1 MFRKTILAHA
11 LTVAFMGAAL
21 TVGVATPA
29 MAQSNASG
37 TIFGDAGVAGAAVV
51 VRNVDTNL
59 TRRVTSD
66 ASGRYQLTA
75 LPIGHYKVE
84 VMQGDK
90 VVNASEVDV
99 TAGQGAEASFGA
111 KVQSVRVT
119 GSRTRIDVSSTNN
132 GANFTAKELSRLP
145 IAPTLDAIIQL
156 APNTTRPDYR
166 YLGSSF
172 GGSGPSE
179 NSYYINGFPV
189 TNALTGLGSSELPF
203 GAIAQAQILTGG
215 FGAEFGRSIGGVV
228 NIITK
233 GGTNTWEAGA
243 MASITP
249 RALRGHYEDIYYAKT
264 GAPTNTATDGTIYQ
278 RRKQNER
285 QDHREGG
292 YVGGPIIKDKLFMFV
307 ALEQNTTD
315 QDRVARVS
323 SETANALGKW
333 GWGEIQDKA
342 TRGLAKIDW
351 NLTDSHRLEFTHI
364 YDKAERDAYYY
375 GYDYATGQHGSVV
388 NSGEHYVND
397 PANNTGVGSRTNLIK
412 YVGNITEKLTVTA
425 VGGKL
430 TSPHSNTYDGYDVYS
445 PASAIPQVSSA
456 PATRAPGLVYT
467 TNQPIA
473 GNILPK
479 GSYDTVKSFR
489 LDLEY
494 KLGDHTIRVGGD
506 KNKLDSVAGFFRAGG
521 STYTFQRQ
529 SNPTVAAPLVGSG
542 PTPIAIATVGT
553 SPLATNG
560 YWVSQTIFNSGTKIA
575 SEQTAQYIEDRW
587 QFNKNLVISLGLRD
601 EQYRNINS
609 EGDAFLDMDKQ
620 YAPRL
625 GVAWDVRGD
634 SSLKVY
640 GSAGRYYLQVPT
652 SISVRAPSR
661 SINTTQ
667 AFTYTGLDANGAPTG
682 LVALAAPYSANNE
695 YNLPKDAKS
704 LAAVGLK
711 PNYQDEMTLGFD
723 MMFSPTINLGA
734 KATYRKLRQTLDD
747 NCDPRIFTRWLA
759 EHPEVNATKFRAPG
773 CKFINPGVA
782 NDFLIDFQDAD
793 PLLAGK
799 VYTPVHLTREM
810 IGLPKAERN
819 YTAIDLSAEHPFRN
833 GWYAKM
839 NYTWSRS
846 KGNTEGQSRSD
857 NGQNNPGATTTW
869 DRAELAE
876 HSNGLL
882 PNNRTHQVK
891 GYGFYQMTPEW
902 MIGGNFLVASGRPK
916 SCIGNHPTDTA
927 YQSNYFYCD
936 GKPAPRGSLGRLPT
950 DTRIDLNLAYNPSA
964 MLKGLTLKADV
975 FNLFDRQNIQA
986 FNETYNS
993 GTGVINAGYGRV
1005 ASYSDPISV
1014 RLSAEY
1020 NMKF

>member
-1 MFRKTILAHA
+1 MFKKTILAHA

-21 TVGVATPA
+21 TVGITAPA
-29 MAQSNASG
+29 MAQSNAAG
-37 TIFGDAGVAGAAVV
+37 TIFGDANVAGASVL
-51 VRNVDTNL
+51 VRNLDTNL
-59 TRRVTSD
+59 QRRVTAD
-66 ASGRYQLTA
+66 ASGRYQVTA
-75 LPIGHYKVE
+75 LPVGRYKVDII
-84 VMQGDK
+84 QGDK
-90 VVNASEVDV
+90 VVNTSEVDV
-99 TAGQGAEASFGA
+99 VAGQGAEASFGA
-111 KVQSVRVT
+111 KIQSVKIS
-119 GSRTRIDVSSTNN
+119 GLRTRIDVSNTNN
-132 GANFTAKELSRLP
+132 GSNFTAKELAQLP
-145 IAPTLDAIIQL
+145 IAPSLDAIIQL

-228 NIITK
+228 NITTK
-233 GGTNTWEAGA
+233 SGTNTWEAGA

-249 RALRGHYEDIYYAKT
+249 KKLRGNYEDIYYANT
-264 GAPTNTATDGTIYQ
+264 GASTNTLTDGKIFQ
-278 RRKQNER
+278 RREDNTR
-285 QDHREGG
+285 QDHREGA

-307 ALEQNTTD
+307 AVEQNTTD
-315 QDRVARVS
+315 QERVARVS

-333 GWGEIQDKA
+333 GFGEVQDKA
-342 TRGLAKIDW
+342 TRALAKIDW

-375 GYDYATGQHGSVV
+375 GYNYATRQRGSVV

-412 YVGNITEKLTVTA
+412 YVGNLTENLTLTA

-445 PASAIPQVSSA
+445 PASAIPQVAST
-456 PATRAPGLVYT
+456 PATRAPGLNYT
-467 TNQPIA
+467 SNQPIT
-473 GNILPK
+473 GNILPQ

-494 KLGDHTIRVGGD
+494 KLGNHSIRIGGD
-506 KNKLDSVAGFFRAGG
+506 KNELDSVAGFFRAGG
-521 STYTFQRQ
+521 SSYTFQRQ

-542 PTPIAIATVGT
+542 PTPIAIARVGA
-553 SPLATNG
+553 SPLAAQG

-575 SEQTAQYIEDRW
+575 SEQTSQYIEDRW
-587 QFNKNLVISLGLRD
+587 QISKNLLISLGLRD

-634 SSLKVY
+634 ASLKVF
-640 GSAGRYYLQVPT
+640 GTAGRYYLQVPT

-682 LVALAAPYSANNE
+682 LVALAAPFSANNE
-695 YNLPKDAKS
+695 YNLPKDATS

-711 PNYQDEMTLGFD
+711 PNFQDEMTVGFEAAY
-723 MMFSPTINLGA
+723 SPTLNFGA
-734 KATYRKLRQTLDD
+734 KATYRTLRQTLDD

-759 EHPEVNATKFRAPG
+759 AHPEVNATKFRAPG

-793 PLLAGK
+793 PALAGK
-799 VYTPVHLTREM
+799 VYTPVHLTKEM

-819 YTAIDLSAEHPFRN
+819 YTAVDLFAEHPFRN
-833 GWYAKM
+833 GWYGKI

-882 PNNRTHQVK
+882 PNDRTHQIK
-891 GYGFYQMTPEW
+891 GFGFYQLSPQFTV
-902 MIGGNFLVASGRPK
+902 GGNFLLASGRPL

-927 YQSNYFYCD
+927 YQSNYFYCA
-936 GKPAPRGSLGRLPT
+936 GQPAPRGSLGRLPI
-950 DTRIDLNLAYNPSA
+950 DRRLDLNFTYMPAVV
-964 MLKGLTLKADV
+964 KGLALKMDV
-975 FNLFDRQNIQA
+975 FNFFDRKTVQA
-986 FNETYNS
+986 INETYNS
-993 GTGVINAGYGRV
+993 GTGVVNAGYGRV
-1005 ASYSDPISV
+1005 ASYSDPRSV
-1014 RLSAEY
+1014 RLTAEY
-1020 NMKF
+1020 NVKF

>member
-1 MFRKTILAHA
+1 APDGAKVLLLSGGQRQHHGYRDQ
-11 LTVAFMGAAL
+11 AFYL
-21 TVGVATPA
+21 SRTLE
-29 MAQSNASG
+29 
-37 TIFGDAGVAGAAVV
+37 
-51 VRNVDTNL
+51 DT
-59 TRRVTSD
+59 
-66 ASGRYQLTA
+66 GRYQVTA
-75 LPIGHYKVE
+75 LPVGRYKVDIL
-84 VMQGDK
+84 QGDK
-90 VVNASEVDV
+90 LINTSDVDV
-99 TAGQGAEASFGA
+99 VAGQGAEASFGA
-111 KVQSVRVT
+111 KVQSVKIS
-119 GSRTRIDVSSTNN
+119 GLRTRIDVSNTNN
-132 GANFTAKELSRLP
+132 GSNFTAKELAQLP
-145 IAPTLDAIIQL
+145 IAPSLDAIIQL

-233 GGTNTWEAGA
+233 SGTNTWEAGA

-249 RALRGHYEDIYYAKT
+249 KALRGNYKDIYYAYT
-264 GAPTNTATDGTIYQ
+264 GAPTNNAVGTGTDGKIFQ
-278 RRKQNER
+278 RRADNTR
-285 QDHREGG
+285 QDHREGA

-315 QDRVARVS
+315 HERVARVS

-333 GWGEIQDKA
+333 GFGEIQDKA
-342 TRGLAKIDW
+342 TRALAKVDW
-351 NLTDSHRLEFTHI
+351 NLTDAHRLEFTHI

-375 GYDYATGQHGSVV
+375 GYNYATRARGTVV

-412 YVGNITEKLTVTA
+412 YVGNLTENLTLTA

-456 PATRAPGLVYT
+456 PATRYLPLLPFYI

-479 GSYDTVKSFR
+479 GAYDTVKSFR

-494 KLGDHTIRVGGD
+494 KLGNHTIRIGGD
-506 KNKLDSVAGFFRAGG
+506 KNELDSVAGFFRAGG
-521 STYTFQRQ
+521 SSYTFQRQ

-542 PTPIAIATVGT
+542 PTPIAIARVGT
-553 SPLATNG
+553 SPLAAQG

-575 SEQTAQYIEDRW
+575 SEQTSQYIEDRW
-587 QFNKNLVISLGLRD
+587 QLSKNLLITMGLRD

-634 SSLKVY
+634 STLKVY
-640 GSAGRYYLQVPT
+640 GTAGRYYLQVPT

-682 LVALAAPYSANNE
+682 LVALAAPFSANNE
-695 YNLPKDAKS
+695 YNLPKDATS

-711 PNYQDEMTLGFD
+711 PNFQDEMTVGFEAAY
-723 MMFSPTINLGA
+723 SPTLNLGA
-734 KATYRKLRQTLDD
+734 KATYRTLRQTLDD

-759 EHPEVNATKFRAPG
+759 ANPTVNATKFRAPG

-793 PLLAGK
+793 PALAGQ
-799 VYTPVHLTREM
+799 VYTPVHLTKEM

-819 YTAIDLSAEHPFRN
+819 YTAVDLFAEHPFRN
-833 GWYAKM
+833 SWYGKI

-876 HSNGLL
+876 HANGLL
-882 PNNRTHQVK
+882 PNDRTHQIK
-891 GYGFYQMTPEW
+891 GFGFYQLSPQFAV
-902 MIGGNFLVASGRPK
+902 GGNFLLASGRPL

-927 YQSNYFYCD
+927 YQSNYFYCN
-936 GKPAPRGSLGRLPT
+936 GVAAPRGSKGRLPI
-950 DTRIDLNLAYNPSA
+950 DRRLDLNFTYLPAA
-964 MLKGLTLKADV
+964 VKGLALKVDV
-975 FNLFDRQNIQA
+975 FNFFDRQTVQA
-986 FNETYNS
+986 INETYNS
-993 GTGVINAGYGRV
+993 GTGIVNAGYGRV
-1005 ASYSDPISV
+1005 ASYADPRSV
-1014 RLSAEY
+1014 RLTAEY
-1020 NMKF
+1020 NVKF